1 MMVVLLGLGSCK
13 PEEPIVPSTG
23 TELVGTLT
31 ENKTLTADKVW
42 TLKGYVYVPEGITL
56 TIEAGTKVVSDVTEK
71 GALCIERGG
80 KIYANGTA
88 EQPIVFTSGQS
99 SPRPGDWG
107 GLIILDRKSTRLN
120 SSH

>member
-1 MMVVLLGLGSCK
+1 MKKLIPFMMVVLLGLGSCK
-13 PEEPIVPSTG
+13 PEEPIVPTTN

-56 TIEAGTKVVSDVTEK
+56 TIEAGTKIISDVTEK

-88 EQPIVFTSGQS
+88 EQPIVFT
-99 SPRPGDWG
+99 
-107 GLIILDRKSTRLN
+107 
-120 SSH
+120 